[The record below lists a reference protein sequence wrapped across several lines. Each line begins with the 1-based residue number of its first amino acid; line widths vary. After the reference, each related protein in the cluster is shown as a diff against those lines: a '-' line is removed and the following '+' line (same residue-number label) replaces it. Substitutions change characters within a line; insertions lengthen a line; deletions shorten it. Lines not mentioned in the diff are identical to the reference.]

1 MRRTTQRFAILA
13 AATLGAALLVGCHGS
28 GRAAEFRKDP
38 TPVADSLS
46 RSNDEILN
54 RITRTNDTN
63 LRAFNEDLGRLFLLD
78 RPSRLRK
85 QSVYTY

>member
-1 MRRTTQRFAILA
+1 MRRNTQRFAALVA
-13 AATLGAALLVGCHGS
+13 VSVGAALLAGCHGS

-54 RITRTNDTN
+54 RMTRTTDTN
-63 LRAFNEDLGRLFLLD
+63 LRALNEDLGRLFLLD
-78 RPSRLRK
+78 RPSTLRK
-85 QSVYTY
+85 PSVYTY

>member
-1 MRRTTQRFAILA
+1 MRRTTQRFAALVAVSI
-13 AATLGAALLVGCHGS
+13 GAALLAGCHGS

-38 TPVADSLS
+38 TPTADSLS
-46 RSNDEILN
+46 RSNDEIHN

-63 LRAFNEDLGRLFLLD
+63 LRAFNEDLGRLLLLD